1 MLKYIL
7 YFIPIYLIIR
17 FIYIKLSKNKLNIKH
32 EIPLFLLSSFLIG
45 LFSLTFISN
54 GIDKINL
61 IPFRIFYDIYIEVFK
76 SDNISYF
83 IISFIGN
90 IIIFIPLGILIPLL
104 YKISSK
110 KVILIGFLISLS
122 IEIIQLFLKRGTDID
137 DLILNTLGVF
147 IGTLIYKKIGGK
159 HENWKKYLNCI
170 ST

>member
-1 MLKYIL
+1 M
-7 YFIPIYLIIR
+7 
-17 FIYIKLSKNKLNIKH
+17 
-32 EIPLFLLSSFLIG
+32 
-45 LFSLTFISN
+45 
-54 GIDKINL
+54 NL
-61 IPFRIFYDIYIEVFK
+61 IPFRIFYDTYIEVFK
-76 SDNISYF
+76 NNNISYF

-110 KVILIGFLISLS
+110 KVILIGFLISLL

-159 HENWKKYLNCI
+159 NEN
-170 ST
+170 